1 MSEIVHSK
9 IQKWGNGLALRVAG
23 LIRDI
28 PKFEKD
34 TDVVVEIFSDG
45 FTVKK
50 VKPKASLF
58 PYSEAEL
65 LADITPETAHTD
77 DLAECL
83 PEEYEV

>member
-28 PKFEKD
+28 PGFEKD
-34 TDVVVEIFSDG
+34 TDVIVEVFKNG

-50 VKPKASLF
+50 ATPDASLF

-65 LADITPETAHTD
+65 LADITPQTAHAD
-77 DLAECL
+77 NVAECL

>member
-34 TDVVVEIFSDG
+34 TDVVVEVFSDG

-50 VKPKASLF
+50 IKSEPSLF
-58 PYSEAEL
+58 PYTEAEL
-65 LADITPETAHTD
+65 LVGLTAESAHADE
-77 DLAECL
+77 LAECL